1 VITAGVSSDEL
12 IGLEIRGNV
21 FTGFDTRLVLLRSV
35 KTVSVVM
42 LCEVDMGM
50 FVKSCVMPVLFAV
63 NPAGKDV
70 VFNNDPF
77 EEWIFII
84 ALIFCPTSIGSD
96 TE

>member
-1 VITAGVSSDEL
+1 VITAGGSSEEL
-12 IGLEIRGNV
+12 IGLDIRGKV
-21 FTGFDTRLVLLRSV
+21 FTGFDTRLVLLRST

-50 FVKSCVMPVLFAV
+50 FVKSCVMPDSFAV
-63 NPAGKDV
+63 NPAGKEAV
-70 VFNNDPF
+70 SNKDPF
-77 EEWIFII
+77 EEWIFMI

>member
-1 VITAGVSSDEL
+1 VITAGGSSEEL
-12 IGLEIRGNV
+12 IGLDISGNV
-21 FTGFDTRLVLLRSV
+21 FTGFDTRLVLLSSV
-35 KTVSVVM
+35 KMVSVVM
-42 LCEVDMGM
+42 LCEVDTGM
-50 FVKSCVMPVLFAV
+50 FVRSCVIPVIFAV

-96 TE
+96 TV